1 MRRSFIAAAV
11 AVPCA
16 MFAGAQT
23 AGAHVASDS
32 HENTVR
38 CTGTLTPVYN
48 PGMVTGTVDNVIVPE
63 NNFCVLEGATVRHD
77 VNVEH
82 NAVLGAE
89 NSSVGH
95 DVIAESP
102 WEIET
107 GNNGPFSVGHDFI
120 VTGSDLA
127 NGDQGYDICDTTV
140 GHNLVFKHTAVQ
152 YEIEIGDVSPP
163 ANGEFCEG
171 SPSPPTKVGHDLI
184 LDHNLVGRIDVG
196 NNTVGNKL
204 AVTENTATA
213 ANGETLFPGI
223 DVSDN
228 TVHNEAVC
236 KDNSPA
242 PAPDGSEDGPN
253 TTKDNDGC

>member
-1 MRRSFIAAAV
+1 MSRYMVAAA
-11 AVPCA
+11 CA
-16 MFAGAQT
+16 IPLALFAGAHS
-23 AGAHVASDS
+23 AGAAPASGS

-38 CTGTLTPVYN
+38 CTGTISPTFN
-48 PGMVTGTVDNVIVPE
+48 PGMITGTVDNVIVPE

-77 VNVEH
+77 VLVED
-82 NAVLGAE
+82 NAGLGAE

-95 DVIAESP
+95 DVIADEP

-107 GNNGPFSVGHDFI
+107 GNNGPFTVGHDFV
-120 VTGSDLA
+120 VTGSDLS

-140 GHNLVFKHTAVQ
+140 GHNLVFKHTGVQ

-163 ANGEFCEG
+163 ANQEFCEG

-184 LDHNLVGRIDVG
+184 LEDNLTGRIDVG
-196 NNTVGNKL
+196 NNTVGHNLLVKD
-204 AVTENTATA
+204 NTATS

-228 TVHNEAVC
+228 TIHNEAVC
-236 KDNSPA
+236 DDNTPA
-242 PAPDGSEDGPN
+242 PAPDGTEDGPN
-253 TTKDNDGC
+253 TAKDNDGC